1 LPIPRL
7 HCSNSLCS
15 LLVDQPF
22 RLLCLLPYHR
32 LLISFLTLSCLQL
45 HCLVSLDGTRSMAGK
60 LSGMAFDLEVLL
72 FCSCSKT
79 CLLLLSI
86 LVNLMLKLMRF
97 IGNLLEGEVCAAK

>member
-1 LPIPRL
+1 
-7 HCSNSLCS
+7 
-15 LLVDQPF
+15 
-22 RLLCLLPYHR
+22 
-32 LLISFLTLSCLQL
+32 
-45 HCLVSLDGTRSMAGK
+45 MAGK
-60 LSGMAFDLEVLL
+60 LSGMALDLEVLL